1 MILMM
6 GLKIGRYSEGY
17 LGNNMKKSIK
27 FLSASITTTSYFD
40 IKRTV
45 DIINKSDADRIHFDV
60 MDGVFVPNITYG
72 ADFISSIK
80 PYSKK
85 FFDVHLMIVN
95 PLPYIHNFVSAGA
108 DLISV
113 HVEAKNCMKSLK
125 LIKSFGI
132 KVGVVINPKTSYKKI
147 MKYLNIVD
155 EIMVMSVEPGFGG
168 QKFIEDSV
176 LKVANVSDM
185 IKKSGRNILL
195 QVDGGINFD
204 TAKYVF
210 ENGANSVVVGS
221 FLFKQKNFNDAVLKI
236 KNL

>member
-1 MILMM
+1 ML
-6 GLKIGRYSEGY
+6 LKIGLCSGGY
-17 LGNNMKKSIK
+17 LERINMKKSNK
-27 FLSASITTTSYFD
+27 LLSVSITSTSYFD
-40 IKRTV
+40 IKKTV

-80 PYSKK
+80 PYSQK
-85 FFDVHLMIVN
+85 FFDVHLMIIN
-95 PLPYIHNFVSAGA
+95 PLPYIKNFVLAGS
-108 DLISV
+108 DLICV
-113 HVEAKNCMKSLK
+113 HIESKNCMKSLK

-132 KVGVVINPKTSYKKI
+132 KAGVVINPKTSYKKI
-147 MKYLNIVD
+147 SKYLNIVD

-168 QKFIEDSV
+168 QKFIDDSV
-176 LKVANVSDM
+176 LKVVNVAQL

-204 TAKYVF
+204 TAKKVF
-210 ENGANSVVVGS
+210 ENGVNSVVVGS
-221 FLFKQKNFNDAVLKI
+221 FLFKQKNFNEAVLKI